1 CCERFLP
8 STSHTV
14 MIDSVGHMIS
24 NFFSHLSGGQIA
36 WYIFVLVCLL
46 IFTRCRL
53 LVRILCWVPLILT
66 VCYIV
71 FGNRI
76 DYNTQRSRF
85 LNGFVSGIDMR
96 SANVSPG
103 DLLATLNRA
112 LERYNAVMFDVHSD
126 SLGVAAIS
134 MEDMPPGTASSD
146 PRIPIFEEV
155 MDLCRRKNAKVV
167 VKVRHYNH
175 QLFTDILDYVKR
187 YNLFPHVVVTSHNP
201 VVPYMIKRR
210 ESQILTGLSYSRHGI
225 TSRFAK
231 TEGDSHFYKYLGQF
245 LDDAVQFA
253 VQHFILPKFVGSDI
267 LFVDQDDISL
277 NLIKAATS
285 RNITV
290 VGTLVDGA
298 GEESWMTNVAKIPYF
313 MRHFQ

>member
-1 CCERFLP
+1 MKSTILDRFQKHALY
-8 STSHTV
+8 
-14 MIDSVGHMIS
+14 
-24 NFFSHLSGGQIA
+24 Q
-36 WYIFVLVCLL
+36 
-46 IFTRCRL
+46 
-53 LVRILCWVPLILT
+53 LT
-66 VCYIV
+66 VG
-71 FGNRI
+71 FR
-76 DYNTQRSRF
+76 RSRF
-85 LNGFVSGIDMR
+85 LNGFVNGIDMR

-112 LERYNAVMFDVHSD
+112 LEQYNVVMFDVHSD

-134 MEDMPPGTASSD
+134 MEDMSPGSASSD

-155 MDLCRRKNAKVV
+155 MDLCRRKNAKAV

-201 VVPYMIKRR
+201 VVPYMIKKRD
-210 ESQILTGLSYSRHGI
+210 SQILTGLSYSRHGI
-225 TSRFAK
+225 TSRFAR

-253 VQHFILPKFVGSDI
+253 VQHFILPKFVGSDL

-277 NLIKAATS
+277 NLVKAATA
-285 RNITV
+285 RNITI

-298 GEESWMTNVAKIPYF
+298 GEESWMKDVAKVSLFDEKPHEVVLRYRISNERKANTNVDIFRKKEKVTF
-313 MRHFQ
+313 LRRKVT